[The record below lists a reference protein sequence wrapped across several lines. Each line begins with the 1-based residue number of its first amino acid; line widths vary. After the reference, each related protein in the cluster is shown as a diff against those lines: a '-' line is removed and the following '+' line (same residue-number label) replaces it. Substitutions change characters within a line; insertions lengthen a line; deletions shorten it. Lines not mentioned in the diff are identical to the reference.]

1 MSIMKE
7 AHIQFNF
14 KARYYKLGEINPDT
28 RQVWFVVHGYG
39 QLAQYFIK
47 KFQVLSDKGICVIA
61 PEGLSRF
68 YLEDMATRMA
78 GGTNRVGATWM
89 TRENREMDIENY
101 IQYLQTVYDFEIGAN
116 KNISVSILGFSQGG
130 ATTTRWALSG
140 MPRFDRFILW
150 AGIFP
155 QDMDFEA
162 GKEILKGKEVIT
174 VFGDDDPFITPA
186 RVDEMN
192 MLCAKLNLI
201 PKKVT
206 FKGKHELD
214 NKVLLDLAQL

>member
-1 MSIMKE
+1 MKE
-7 AHIQFNF
+7 KHIQFNF
-14 KARYYKLGEINPDT
+14 KARYYKLGEINAAT
-28 RQVWFVVHGYG
+28 RQVWFVIHGYG

-47 KFQVLSDKGICVIA
+47 KFQILSDKNICVIA

-101 IQYLQTVYDFEIGAN
+101 IQYLQTVYDFEIAQH
-116 KNISVSILGFSQGG
+116 KNISVTILGFSQGG
-130 ATTTRWALSG
+130 ATTTRWALSEL
-140 MPRFDRFILW
+140 PRFDRFILW

-155 QDMDFEA
+155 PDMNFET
-162 GKEILKGKEVIT
+162 GKEILKDKEVIT
-174 VFGDDDPFITPA
+174 VFGDEDPFITPA
-186 RVDEMN
+186 RTEEMN
-192 MLCAKLNLI
+192 MLCAKLNLVPTRI
-201 PKKVT
+201 S

-214 NKVLLDLAQL
+214 DKVLLDLAQL